1 MIKDIP
7 KYIRPREKGYRIGVE
22 NLSDTELL
30 AILIQS
36 GTKEKSAIQIAE
48 DLLNN
53 YKSIYGVLNLSF
65 EQLLTIRG
73 ISKVKAIQLKTVK
86 ELFVRY
92 CNDNFLTNEII
103 FNNTIDVFNYVKF
116 KINNVFQERVIVLY
130 MNMKNKLLF
139 EQIISIGDD
148 NASLLNNKLICKMA
162 IEKYA
167 KKIIICHNHPSD
179 KTDPSIDDINSYF
192 NLKDAL
198 KLFDIKLLDSLI
210 ICNNKFYSI
219 SNEKEYIV
227 S

>member
-48 DLLNN
+48 DLLND

-86 ELFVRY
+86 ELFVR
-92 CNDNFLTNEII
+92 
-103 FNNTIDVFNYVKF
+103 
-116 KINNVFQERVIVLY
+116 
-130 MNMKNKLLF
+130 
-139 EQIISIGDD
+139 
-148 NASLLNNKLICKMA
+148 
-162 IEKYA
+162 
-167 KKIIICHNHPSD
+167 
-179 KTDPSIDDINSYF
+179 
-192 NLKDAL
+192 
-198 KLFDIKLLDSLI
+198 
-210 ICNNKFYSI
+210 
-219 SNEKEYIV
+219 
-227 S
+227 

>member
-48 DLLNN
+48 DLLND

-92 CNDNFLTNEII
+92 CNDNFFTNEII
-103 FNNTIDVFNYVKF
+103 FNNTIDVFNFVKF

-192 NLKDAL
+192 NLKDSL

-219 SNEKEYIV
+219 NNEKEYIV

>member
-48 DLLNN
+48 DLLND

-103 FNNTIDVFNYVKF
+103 FNNTIDVFNFVKF
-116 KINNVFQERVIVLY
+116 KINNAFQERVLVLY

-139 EQIISIGDD
+139 EQVISIGNDSS
-148 NASLLNNKLICKMA
+148 SLLNNKLICKMA

-192 NLKDAL
+192 NLKDSL